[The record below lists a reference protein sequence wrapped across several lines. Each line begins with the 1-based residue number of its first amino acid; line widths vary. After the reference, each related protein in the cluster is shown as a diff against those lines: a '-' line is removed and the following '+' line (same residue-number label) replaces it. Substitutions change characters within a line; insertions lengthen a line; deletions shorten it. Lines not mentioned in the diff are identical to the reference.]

1 MSNLKNSPKSKRRK
15 DLNNSLQKDIIQ
27 TDFVQLETTNL
38 PYDFPHEPPVGYR
51 YETLPFKRNVISIWT
66 VYDRGF
72 VYNGHT
78 PTRCIWGF
86 YDTKKQCYY
95 APINST
101 KQGDQVDIE
110 STTPYSSMQLNLN
123 PLAYALYSKS

>member
-15 DLNNSLQKDIIQ
+15 DLNNSSQKDIIQ
-27 TDFVQLETTNL
+27 TDFVQLETTDL

-51 YETLPFKRNVISIWT
+51 YETFPFKRNVISIWT

-86 YDTKKQCYY
+86 WCSKTGKYY

-101 KQGDQVDIE
+101 KQGDQVDIKN
-110 STTPYSSMQLNLN
+110 TTLYSAMIPNPN
-123 PLAYALYSKS
+123 PLERVLFG